1 MSITAVTLAARWCA
15 GWYLG
20 ARDRPLQRATTSIDG
35 SVSVVVPARNEAAS
49 LPRLLQSLR
58 DQEFAPLEVIVVD
71 DDSSDATAEVAANLG
86 ATVLSVSS
94 LEPGWTGKNWAC
106 ARGAAVARGDLLL
119 FLDAD
124 TAAAPGLVAA
134 VVAAHRRHGGLV
146 SVQPFHRMERAYERL
161 SACFNIVASMGIG
174 ATNLRDVEVTG
185 AYGPCLAIAADDY
198 ERIGG
203 HASIAS
209 EVLDDVALARRARA
223 AGLGVQAF
231 AGRDLIEFRMY
242 PDGVGALGRG
252 WTKNFAAGA
261 GTTPIGRLLLIAA
274 WISGLIEA
282 GWWTI
287 AGLITLPF
295 GNSLSIV
302 HVAFSVL
309 FAVQLWF
316 FLRRIGNFGVTAWLH
331 PIFVAAFL
339 LVFVRS
345 LAATLRGEVQW
356 KERAVPTRIRVGR

>member
-20 ARDRPLQRATTSIDG
+20 ARRRPLRRATTAVDA
-35 SVSVVVPARNEAAS
+35 SVSVIVPARNEEAL
-49 LPRLLQSLR
+49 LPRLLRSLR
-58 DQEFAPLEVIVVD
+58 DQELAPLEVIVVD
-71 DDSSDATAEVAANLG
+71 DDSSDATAEIAEAFG
-86 ATVLSVSS
+86 ATVVSGAY

-106 ARGAAVARGDLLL
+106 ARGAAIARGEILL

-124 TAAAPGLVAA
+124 TVAGPELVAA
-134 VVAAHRRHGGLV
+134 MAAAVRSHGGLV
-146 SVQPFHRMERAYERL
+146 SVQPFHRMERPYERL
-161 SACFNIVASMGIG
+161 SALFNVVASMGIG
-174 ATNLRDVEVTG
+174 ATSLRNVDVTG
-185 AYGPCLAIAADDY
+185 AYGPCLAIAAADY

-203 HASIAS
+203 HASIAG
-209 EVLDDVALARRARA
+209 EVLDDVALARRVRA
-223 AGLGVQAF
+223 DGIAVHAF
-231 AGRDLIEFRMY
+231 AGHDLIEFRMY
-242 PDGVGALGRG
+242 PDGVGSLGRG

-261 GTTPIGRLLLIAA
+261 GTTPIGRLVLIAA

-287 AGLITLPF
+287 AGLVTLPV
-295 GNSLSIV
+295 GNSFSVV
-302 HVAFSVL
+302 HGAFAVL
-309 FAVQLWF
+309 FAVQLWV
-316 FLRRIGNFGVTAWLH
+316 FLRRIGNFGATAWFH

-339 LVFVRS
+339 LVFIRS